1 MSLIVVQGLP
11 GSVELLQQKTKISN
25 LGEADKRLARE
36 TQKLEDLQQEDHP
49 QTRIRILNSEP
60 RIELAQRID

>member
-1 MSLIVVQGLP
+1 MVQGLP
-11 GSVELLQQKTKISN
+11 GSVELLHQKTKTSN
-25 LGEADKRLARE
+25 LGEVDKPLARE
-36 TQKLEDLQQEDHP
+36 TQKLEDLLQEDHP